1 MSKVFSVSRSL
12 FIVLSVFCTLSVA
25 MADDDHIEARRLL
38 LSGEILPLEVILKK
52 VRQELPGK
60 VLDIDLEK
68 EDHQIVYEIEILREN
83 GVIEEVYINA
93 RTGERLSSMEDD

>member
-12 FIVLSVFCTLSVA
+12 FIVLAVFCTLSVA